1 MPYLLHFIDIVGLG
15 RYDGGC
21 RLEYR
26 KLNMLAAIIQAS
38 RLWER
43 QVHWQLPAKG

>member
-1 MPYLLHFIDIVGLG
+1 MLYLLHFIDIFELG
-15 RYDGGC
+15 RYGGGC

-26 KLNMLAAIIQAS
+26 KLKMLAAIIKAS

-43 QVHWQLPAKG
+43 QVYWQLPAEG